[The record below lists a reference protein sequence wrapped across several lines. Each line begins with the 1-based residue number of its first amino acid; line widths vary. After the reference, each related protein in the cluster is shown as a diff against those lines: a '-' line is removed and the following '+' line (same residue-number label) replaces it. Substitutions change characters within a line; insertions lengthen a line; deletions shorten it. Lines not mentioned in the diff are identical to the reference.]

1 MLVLENSDY
10 KIGILAHGAELR
22 SVINKATN
30 REYIWQAD
38 ASVWN
43 RSSPVLFPFVGRLK
57 DDKYLYKGKTYHLP
71 QHGFARNCNF
81 DVIEHSSSK
90 LILELKAND
99 ESLMNYP
106 FQFKLKLIYVLQ
118 ENALALSYRVEN
130 TGDEELFFS
139 IGAHP
144 AFVLD
149 EDLEQYFIQFEE
161 EERFNRHLLDA
172 GLINHHQEPVFM
184 QKNVLKLRKEYFEQD
199 AIVIKDMQSSTLS
212 LVNHQ
217 GKKIVSLSADQFPYY
232 GIWSKAPYP
241 FICFEPW
248 EGVADAVDS
257 TGELTQKEGILQ
269 LLSSEVFLRGITFRF
284 F

>member
-1 MLVLENSDY
+1 MLFLENSEY
-10 KIGILAHGAELR
+10 KIGILSHGAELR
-22 SVINKATN
+22 SVVNKASN
-30 REYIWQAD
+30 REYIWHAD

-57 DDKYLYKGKTYHLP
+57 DDQYVYQGKTYHLP
-71 QHGFARNCNF
+71 QHGFARNYDF
-81 DVIEHSSSK
+81 EVIEHSPSK
-90 LILELKAND
+90 IILELNSNHETLA
-99 ESLMNYP
+99 NYP
-106 FQFKLKLIYVLQ
+106 FHFKLQLIYVLQ

-130 TGDEELFFS
+130 TGEENMFFS

-149 EDLEQYFIQFEE
+149 DDIDSYFIQFDEE
-161 EERFNRHLLDA
+161 EKFNRHLLQG
-172 GLINHHQEPVFM
+172 GLRNHLQEPVFI
-184 QKNVLKLRKEYFEQD
+184 QKCMLKLRKDYFEQD
-199 AIVIKDMQSSTLS
+199 AIVVKDMQSSTLS
-212 LVNHQ
+212 IVNAK

-241 FICFEPW
+241 FICLEPW
-248 EGVADAVDS
+248 EGVADAIDS
-257 TGELTQKEGILQ
+257 TGELSQKEGILQ